1 LAAVPVILAE
11 RGRLEK
17 NQVDFYE
24 ARGTHVKQFD
34 RLTGWFCLA
43 AAVFVPAAE
52 RADAAD
58 RELRAGAASVVLEA
72 DDSMVTSGGI
82 GPGRAQGQEGEL
94 RAVAVVFEKEPF
106 GRFAVVACDV
116 LFVTRQQIDFA
127 AAEIERTCQIEPAHL
142 LVNATHTHSAPST
155 TQIHGTPPDEVFRR
169 RVTEGVIKAV
179 QQATGNLND
188 DCQFAFK
195 LAEEK
200 TIGQNSRM
208 LLSDNTVYWIGP
220 RDDAIRPTGPVDPEL
235 PLLVF
240 RRHDGHPLALIY
252 NHSCHTIGTRLPGVR
267 SPSFYGLAAQ
277 ELEPILGAAVC
288 FLEGASGSTHN
299 YGMRDGV
306 PVPEAIERLKQT
318 IQEGLAQAQPRS
330 VERLAALKRPF
341 KFKVRTFDEAKEDA
355 AISAYCERRAPGA
368 AKLIVENFRKQRQAV
383 APQQGQQRETW
394 LQVMLIGD
402 VAIVG
407 VPAELFTKLGLDIKR
422 SSPLKHTYV
431 AELANDWIGYLPDL
445 EAHQLGG
452 YQTWTGS
459 HSYAEPGTGER
470 LVEEAVNMLNELSAA
485 K

>member
-1 LAAVPVILAE
+1 MKCANWRTVSP
-11 RGRLEK
+11 
-17 NQVDFYE
+17 F
-24 ARGTHVKQFD
+24 
-34 RLTGWFCLA
+34 LA
-43 AAVFVPAAE
+43 AAVFVLTAE
-52 RADAAD
+52 TARAAD
-58 RELRAGAASVVLEA
+58 RGLRVGAAAVALAA

-82 GPGRAQGQEGEL
+82 GPGKVQGQEGEL
-94 RAVAVVFEKEPF
+94 RAVAVVLEKEPF

-116 LFVTRQQIDFA
+116 LFVTREQIDFA
-127 AAEIERTCQIEPAHL
+127 AAEIERTCQIDPAHL

-155 TQIHGTPPDEVFRR
+155 TQIHGTPPDETFRR
-169 RVTEGVIKAV
+169 RVTEGIIKAV
-179 QQATGNLND
+179 QEATSKLAD
-188 DCQFAFK
+188 DCTFAFK

-208 LLSDNTVYWIGP
+208 LLSDNTIYWIGP
-220 RDDAIRPTGPVDPEL
+220 RDDAIRPTGPVDPDL

-240 RRHDGHPLALIY
+240 RGHDGHPLALIY
-252 NHSCHTIGTRLPGVR
+252 NHSCHTIGTRLEGVR

-277 ELEPILGAAVC
+277 ELEPILGATVC

-306 PVPEAIERLKQT
+306 PVPEAIERLKQV
-318 IQEGLAQAQPRS
+318 IQQGLDQAQPRP
-330 VERLAALKRPF
+330 VERLAAIKRPF

-355 AISAYCERRAPGA
+355 AVSAYCERRAPGA
-368 AKLIVENFRKQRQAV
+368 AKLIVENFRKQREV
-383 APQQGQQRETW
+383 IAPQQGHERETW

-407 VPAELFTKLGLDIKR
+407 APAELFTKLGLEIKR
-422 SSPLKHTYV
+422 RSPLKNTYV
-431 AELANDWIGYLPDL
+431 AELANDWIGYLPDR

-470 LVEEAVNMLNELSAA
+470 LVDQAVTMLEELAA
-485 K
+485 TK